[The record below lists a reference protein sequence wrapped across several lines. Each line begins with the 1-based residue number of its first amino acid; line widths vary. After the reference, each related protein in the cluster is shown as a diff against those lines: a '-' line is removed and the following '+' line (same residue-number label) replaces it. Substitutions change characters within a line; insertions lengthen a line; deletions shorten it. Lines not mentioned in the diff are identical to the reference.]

1 MASFLPIIVFKH
13 LYWKN
18 PTETFLNVL
27 IIRTNVTMI
36 RTIIHKQ
43 YWSILQLFYTNHNFP
58 LHLRDI
64 SRKINLRESAT
75 SRHLQA
81 LEKTNILKS
90 QKEANLRKYSIKK
103 QVISEIF
110 TLFDIEKLEA
120 LPLLRKNAIKEYLKA
135 LKNKPI
141 LMIVF
146 GSTAKGNYKD
156 DSDIDVIEIFT
167 SKTNTKDA
175 KKHAESLTG
184 MNLQTFQIT
193 EANFYKEL
201 KMKEDMVIQ
210 SGINTGF
217 PVFNNKYFYELMYNE

>member
-1 MASFLPIIVFKH
+1 
-13 LYWKN
+13 
-18 PTETFLNVL
+18 
-27 IIRTNVTMI
+27 MI
-36 RTIIHKQ
+36 RTIIQKQ
-43 YWSILQLFYTNHNFP
+43 YWRILQLFYTNHNSL

-90 QKEANLRKYSIKK
+90 HKEANLKRYCIKK
-103 QVISEIF
+103 QALPEIF
-110 TLFDIEKLEA
+110 TLFDVEKLEA

-146 GSTAKGNYKD
+146 GSTAKGNYKE
-156 DSDIDVIEIFT
+156 DSDIDIIEIFT
-167 SKTNTKDA
+167 TKTNTKDA
-175 KKHAESLTG
+175 KNHAESLTG
-184 MNLQTFQIT
+184 ISIQTFQII

>member
-1 MASFLPIIVFKH
+1 
-13 LYWKN
+13 
-18 PTETFLNVL
+18 
-27 IIRTNVTMI
+27 MI
-36 RTIIHKQ
+36 RTIVHKQ
-43 YWSILQLFYTNHNFP
+43 YWSILHLFYANHNSP

-64 SRKINLRESAT
+64 SRKIHLRESAT

-90 QKEANLRKYSIKK
+90 HKEANLKRYNIKK
-103 QVISEIF
+103 QAISKIF
-110 TLFDIEKLEA
+110 SLFDVEKLET

-135 LKNKPI
+135 LKNKPV

-156 DSDIDVIEIFT
+156 DSDIDIIEIFT
-167 SKTNTKDA
+167 AKTNTKDA
-175 KKHAESLTG
+175 KNHAESLTG
-184 MNLQTFQIT
+184 MSIQPFQMT

-217 PVFNNKYFYELMYNE
+217 PVFNSEYFYELMYDE

>member
-1 MASFLPIIVFKH
+1 
-13 LYWKN
+13 
-18 PTETFLNVL
+18 
-27 IIRTNVTMI
+27 MI
-36 RTIIHKQ
+36 RTIIQKQ
-43 YWSILQLFYTNHNFP
+43 YWRILQLFYTNHNSL

-90 QKEANLRKYSIKK
+90 HKEANLKRYCIKK
-103 QVISEIF
+103 QAIPEIF
-110 TLFDIEKLEA
+110 TLFDVEKIEA

-146 GSTAKGNYKD
+146 GSTAKGNYKE
-156 DSDIDVIEIFT
+156 DSDIDIIEIFT
-167 SKTNTKDA
+167 TKTNTKDA
-175 KKHAESLTG
+175 KNHAESLTG
-184 MNLQTFQIT
+184 ISIQTFQII